1 MILFDLSLN
10 ESMLILDGG
19 LLSDLP
25 EGSGGPLL
33 AGPEAIFIGTRIDVD
48 APTRLMVVTA
58 VPDSLGPLVEGFAG
72 NLASPVQVLR
82 VANVFG
88 DEYITIPVS
97 ISLTGVQILLSNF
110 EEPDLVVIVV
120 GSACHAE

>member
-19 LLSDLP
+19 PMSDLP
-25 EGSGGPLL
+25 EGSGGPIV

-48 APTRLMVVTA
+48 ASTRVLVATA

-72 NLASPVQVLR
+72 ELASPLQVLR
-82 VANVFG
+82 VANVYG
-88 DEYITIPVS
+88 DEYVTIPVS
-97 ISLTGVQILLSNF
+97 GNLSAVQILLSDF
-110 EEPDLVVIVV
+110 DEPDLVVIVV
-120 GSACHAE
+120 ESALHV